1 MLESANFRAEWGTRD
16 NFFQT
21 SRFCTLEDGGSS
33 IWSCLSYTVE
43 TKNCKQ
49 ALWNFDNNVSVNSI

>member
-1 MLESANFRAEWGTRD
+1 MLESENFRAGWGTRD

-21 SRFCTLEDGGSS
+21 SRFCTQKIEALG
-33 IWSCLSYTVE
+33 IRSCLSYTVE

-49 ALWNFDNNVSVNSI
+49 ALWNFDNNVSLSSI